1 MKSLR
6 LIALLTAFLFLVT
19 ACHTR
24 TEIGTPKNPIIFS
37 LVPGQDIKVLS
48 QEGDQLEK
56 WFLEDLGLSVEVK
69 VPTNFIAVVE
79 SIGSKRTDIAIMN
92 TFGYIL
98 AHEKYGAK
106 ARLIGL
112 NGDLDH
118 YWGQI
123 IARKDKIKKLSDL
136 NGKKFAFVDP
146 ASTSG
151 FILAKKLF
159 KDKNIKLRE
168 FVFAGRHDSVA
179 TMVYQKQV
187 DAGAT
192 YYSPPEPE
200 GPQDAR
206 KLIKSQYPDV
216 FETLHILEKT
226 GPIPNDPV
234 VFRADF
240 PEELKEKMAN
250 SMKKF
255 ILTEQG
261 KKTLKALYHMSGLRD
276 VEDSHYDSAREIL
289 KKLGQSAQEVLKK

>member
-1 MKSLR
+1 MLYFKSIL
-6 LIALLTAFLFLVT
+6 LISFLVILSS
-19 ACHTR
+19 CHTR
-24 TEIGTPKNPIIFS
+24 TELGSPKNPIVLS
-37 LVPGQDIKVLS
+37 LVPGQDTKVLS
-48 QEGDQLEK
+48 QEGSNLEK
-56 WFLEDLGLSVEVK
+56 WFLKDLDLTVDVK
-69 VPTNFIAVVE
+69 IPVSFIAVVE
-79 SIGSKRTDIAIMN
+79 SIGSKRTDVAMMN

-112 NGDLDH
+112 SNDLDH

-123 IARKDKIKKLSDL
+123 IARKDRIKKLSDL

-159 KDKNIKLRE
+159 KDRNITLRE
-168 FVFAGRHDSVA
+168 FVFAGRHDSVV

-192 YYSPPEPE
+192 FYSPPNTE
-200 GPQDAR
+200 PQDAR
-206 KLIKSQYPDV
+206 KLIKSQHPDV
-216 FETLHILEKT
+216 FDTIQILEKT

-234 VFRADF
+234 VFRSDF
-240 PEELKEKMAN
+240 PENLQEKLAA

-261 KKTLKALYHMSGLRD
+261 KKTMNALYHISGLKD
-276 VEDSHYDSAREIL
+276 VDDSHYDPARDIL
-289 KKLGQSAQEVLKK
+289 KKLGQSAQDILNNK